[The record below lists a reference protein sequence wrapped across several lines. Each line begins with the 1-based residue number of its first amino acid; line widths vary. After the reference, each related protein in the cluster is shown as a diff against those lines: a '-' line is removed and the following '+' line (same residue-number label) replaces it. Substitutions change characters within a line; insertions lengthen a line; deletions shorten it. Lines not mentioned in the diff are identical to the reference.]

1 MLCSTGVH
9 SMPNPR
15 AGWTGGDPNTLMV
28 ALAGGN
34 SADDW
39 VCCATVALKGCG
51 PTVVVK
57 GMAEDPPCSW
67 ANAEDAV
74 KDSTR
79 MAARVNFIFVFS
91 SGCSTCAIVPSPRRL
106 SDFALRHASTAHEKA
121 SCRHA
126 LAVVSRPHIGDVIAE
141 DSRPGALRD
150 RQERQRAAQRRA
162 AARLAA
168 SHPQRQCGGAHF
180 PRPLQSLRRRAGGA
194 FPVSRSRPGRA
205 GPRGYHSYPPLSRP

>member
-15 AGWTGGDPNTLMV
+15 AGWTVGDPKTLMV

-39 VCCATVALKGCG
+39 VCCATVAVEGCG

-67 ANAEDAV
+67 ANAGDSD

-79 MAARVNFIFVFS
+79 MAASVNFIFVLS
-91 SGCSTCAIVPSPRRL
+91 SGCSTCGIVPSPAGYL
-106 SDFALRHASTAHEKA
+106 TSL
-121 SCRHA
+121 CRT
-126 LAVVSRPHIGDVIAE
+126 
-141 DSRPGALRD
+141 
-150 RQERQRAAQRRA
+150 RQRHTRRPPSSSTSGCDA
-162 AARLAA
+162 
-168 SHPQRQCGGAHF
+168 PAH
-180 PRPLQSLRRRAGGA
+180 RRCYR
-194 FPVSRSRPGRA
+194 
-205 GPRGYHSYPPLSRP
+205 RG

>member
-1 MLCSTGVH
+1 
-9 SMPNPR
+9 MPNPR

-39 VCCATVALKGCG
+39 VCCATVAVKGCG

-67 ANAEDAV
+67 ANAEDAD

-79 MAARVNFIFVFS
+79 MAARVNFIFVLS

-106 SDFALRHASTAHEKA
+106 SDFALQHASTAHEKA

-168 SHPQRQCGGAHF
+168 AQA
-180 PRPLQSLRRRAGGA
+180 
-194 FPVSRSRPGRA
+194 
-205 GPRGYHSYPPLSRP
+205 RGVRKIIQTFQ

>member
-1 MLCSTGVH
+1 
-9 SMPNPR
+9 MPNPR

-39 VCCATVALKGCG
+39 VCCATVAVKGCG

-67 ANAEDAV
+67 ANAEDAD

-79 MAARVNFIFVFS
+79 MAARVNFIFVLS
-91 SGCSTCAIVPSPRRL
+91 SGCSTCAIVPSPPRRL

-121 SCRHA
+121 P
-126 LAVVSRPHIGDVIAE
+126 VVMHW
-141 DSRPGALRD
+141 
-150 RQERQRAAQRRA
+150 
-162 AARLAA
+162 RL
-168 SHPQRQCGGAHF
+168 
-180 PRPLQSLRRRAGGA
+180 
-194 FPVSRSRPGRA
+194 
-205 GPRGYHSYPPLSRP
+205 

>member
-15 AGWTGGDPNTLMV
+15 AGWTGGDPNTLLV

-34 SADDW
+34 RGDDW
-39 VCCATVALKGCG
+39 VCCAAVAVKGCG

-67 ANAEDAV
+67 ANAEDAD

-79 MAARVNFIFVFS
+79 MAARVNFIFVLS

-126 LAVVSRPHIGDVIAE
+126 LAVLEPPPIPAVFPQASP
-141 DSRPGALRD
+141 P
-150 RQERQRAAQRRA
+150 RAR
-162 AARLAA
+162 
-168 SHPQRQCGGAHF
+168 
-180 PRPLQSLRRRAGGA
+180 
-194 FPVSRSRPGRA
+194 
-205 GPRGYHSYPPLSRP
+205 

>member
-39 VCCATVALKGCG
+39 VCCATVAVKGCG

-67 ANAEDAV
+67 ANAGDAD

-79 MAARVNFIFVFS
+79 MAARVNFIFVLS
-91 SGCSTCAIVPSPRRL
+91 SGCSTCGIVPSPRRL
-106 SDFALRHASTAHEKA
+106 SDFALPHASTAHEKPP
-121 SCRHA
+121 CRHV
-126 LAVVSRPHIGDVIAE
+126 LAVWAQPRVRAGYPSGSRPAARGG
-141 DSRPGALRD
+141 R
-150 RQERQRAAQRRA
+150 AQRRVRA
-162 AARLAA
+162 AT
-168 SHPQRQCGGAHF
+168 
-180 PRPLQSLRRRAGGA
+180 QS
-194 FPVSRSRPGRA
+194 
-205 GPRGYHSYPPLSRP
+205 

>member
-39 VCCATVALKGCG
+39 VCCATVAVKGCG

-67 ANAEDAV
+67 ANAEDAD

-79 MAARVNFIFVFS
+79 MAARVNFIFVLS

-126 LAVVSRPHIGDVIAE
+126 LAAGSRPHICALIAAA
-141 DSRPGALRD
+141 RPPRALRD
-150 RQERQRAAQRRA
+150 RQKRQPGAQRPA
-162 AARLAA
+162 AAPLAA
-168 SHPQRQCGGAHF
+168 PYSQPQ
-180 PRPLQSLRRRAGGA
+180 
-194 FPVSRSRPGRA
+194 
-205 GPRGYHSYPPLSRP
+205 

>member
-39 VCCATVALKGCG
+39 VCCATVAVKGCG

-67 ANAEDAV
+67 ANAEDAD

-79 MAARVNFIFVFS
+79 MAARVNFIFVLS

-126 LAVVSRPHIGDVIAE
+126 LAVVSPPPLRDVI
-141 DSRPGALRD
+141 SGGNRPVAPL
-150 RQERQRAAQRRA
+150 ERQKRQAAAQPRA
-162 AARLAA
+162 TARVA
-168 SHPQRQCGGAHF
+168 GA
-180 PRPLQSLRRRAGGA
+180 
-194 FPVSRSRPGRA
+194 
-205 GPRGYHSYPPLSRP
+205 PPTRTS